1 MSDTE
6 TAARLV
12 AFGMRPKALPG
23 RDPDYAELVRR
34 YREDDDFRVTVQRVA
49 SGLGLVVLAVDTA
62 PGIVL
67 AATEGSVFEI
77 RMDSYAR
84 RTALTNR
91 QADKVLHGIAHL
103 AVAALAFPRP
113 DDLGDDSYVGRV
125 SVELVDGAVREA
137 CRVLNERAAGPA
149 DPESDAPQLEEVWRV
164 WSRRPEAT
172 ATKDGRAGESTTRG
186 IVGKALRF
194 LADQGFLVPVGAEG
208 AYRTTP
214 RYQVQ
219 VRELAAQR
227 AFDELL
233 SLNVLPAGTA
243 AGSLVADGASD
254 GAHPGVGAPEP
265 EGGSAEFAYPVSDSG
280 EQGGPE
286 EAGPAAAGGHGA
298 GVGPS
303 GPVGGSAEPA
313 YPVSDPAERGVPEG
327 DDPAAGPE
335 DRDV

>member
-1 MSDTE
+1 MSDVE

-23 RDPDYAELVRR
+23 RDPDYADLVRR
-34 YREDDDFRVTVQRVA
+34 YREDDDFRTTVQRVA
-49 SGLGLVVLAVDTA
+49 SGLGLVVLTVDAA

-77 RMDSYAR
+77 RMDEYAR
-84 RTALTNR
+84 RTALANR

-137 CRVLNERAAGPA
+137 CRALNERAAGPA

-164 WSRRPEAT
+164 WLRRPEAT

-208 AYRTTP
+208 AFRTTP

-233 SLNVLPAGTA
+233 SLGVLPAG
-243 AGSLVADGASD
+243 
-254 GAHPGVGAPEP
+254 
-265 EGGSAEFAYPVSDSG
+265 
-280 EQGGPE
+280 
-286 EAGPAAAGGHGA
+286 AAAGTLVAEPAGNGVVDGPGA
-298 GVGPS
+298 GSGEVAAWGSDSAEGEAGGAAVSGPS
-303 GPVGGSAEPA
+303 GVGSGDIAAWGSDSAEGDAGGAPA
-313 YPVSDPAERGVPEG
+313 SGPPDTGSGDEPADRPEERHV
-327 DDPAAGPE
+327 
-335 DRDV
+335 